1 MTERYVPGA
10 LRRLVTERAAGYC
23 EYCRCPAKYSA
34 QSFAVEHIIPRHA
47 DGPTVADNLALAC
60 QGCNAHKSVKIIAVD
75 PITSVSVPLFHP
87 RQHRWRDHFSWS
99 EDFTEIIGL
108 TPTGRATVAVL
119 QLNRAGLIHLRRVLY
134 AFGEHPPV
142 EPLQET

>member
-1 MTERYVPGA
+1 MTEKYVPGA

-60 QGCNAHKSVKIIAVD
+60 QGCNAHKSIKTMAVD

-119 QLNRAGLIHLRRVLY
+119 QLNRAGIIHLRRVLY